1 MKIINTESGKPYQL
15 NPGTE
20 LNIERT
26 NPFFNDYGEQ
36 TLPVSL
42 PDSEYNRTLLGNPG
56 MTQRKDKVKMV
67 DASIQDGNF
76 YSVCRQ
82 AILSVTQGE
91 SIETSF
97 YMNEGSFYSRLE
109 DVYITDVFG
118 DETVPG
124 VTTVDQ
130 AIEWM
135 RQLYLSGGN
144 EQFACFP
151 VSAQE
156 DEHKFILNLWDT
168 RSDNFYFASDRDR
181 IPAYKDR
188 LAGKKMAVSKGFYLT
203 PFLKANYVL
212 ERMFS
217 YLGYTLQPNFF
228 TRTEQF
234 QNMVFLNNIA
244 DAAVLG
250 TIKLSQLIPKV
261 TCKSLLDLFRKKFC
275 CEYVIDEYNKTT
287 SIVLMNEVIDNTQGI
302 DLSPYLV
309 GKIKISYPES
319 YQQIIIRPSGSA
331 NSDNESSLDSL
342 PLIRSQFPTAQFSK
356 ERGCFYRYGYN
367 YVPSVR
373 NRYSVTEVVADSSQ
387 PYYEGGILPTF
398 QVDVPECIPSTSM
411 DAPIFIGKVQY
422 LNSSLKLFSSD
433 GSESVPATDMDKS
446 SDDTMYLMFAFAYR
460 VNSTTGGTVTNYGVD
475 DSYTYHRLG
484 DYSLIY
490 NGDDGIFER
499 FYRKYDT
506 LLRNSMHEVEAQ
518 LNLPMSVAQ
527 NLSAIGKVNIHG
539 VDFLINT
546 MKFSVGTKSNLS
558 EASLYTVNMYEPVTL
573 AKNFDDIIPPLV
585 STGYKWE
592 IKSSYQDISEDDY
605 NNSIYKDAEIPAI
618 FPLQPTANDV
628 GKQSYV
634 RKLAEKYTNLSGK
647 SAWRITTFWLEAVA
661 E

>member
-1 MKIINTESGKPYQL
+1 MAQFLCQTE
-15 NPGTE
+15 
-20 LNIERT
+20 
-26 NPFFNDYGEQ
+26 F
-36 TLPVSL
+36 
-42 PDSEYNRTLLGNPG
+42 
-56 MTQRKDKVKMV
+56 
-67 DASIQDGNF
+67 
-76 YSVCRQ
+76 VCRRNGISAADNGRSFALRHSHRHFFGSLRKLIEFKNAHR
-82 AILSVTQGE
+82 AIPND
-91 SIETSF
+91 SF
-97 YMNEGSFYSRLE
+97 
-109 DVYITDVFG
+109 
-118 DETVPG
+118 
-124 VTTVDQ
+124 
-130 AIEWM
+130 
-135 RQLYLSGGN
+135 GGN
-144 EQFACFP
+144 NRFGEETDGFGADVHSHFICGNVVGIDGLGIGIFG
-151 VSAQE
+151 
-156 DEHKFILNLWDT
+156 KFGGNHIVN
-168 RSDNFYFASDRDR
+168 
-181 IPAYKDR
+181 
-188 LAGKKMAVSKGFYLT
+188 G
-203 PFLKANYVL
+203 
-212 ERMFS
+212 
-217 YLGYTLQPNFF
+217 
-228 TRTEQF
+228 
-234 QNMVFLNNIA
+234 NIA
-244 DAAVLG
+244 RVAQG
-250 TIKLSQLIPKV
+250 
-261 TCKSLLDLFRKKFC
+261 KSVVHVQAS
-275 CEYVIDEYNKTT
+275 EI
-287 SIVLMNEVIDNTQGI
+287 S
-302 DLSPYLV
+302 
-309 GKIKISYPES
+309 KIKISYPES

-356 ERGCFYRYGYN
+356 ERGCFYRDGYN
-367 YVPSVR
+367 YVPAVR
-373 NRYSVTEVVADSSQ
+373 YRYSVREVVADSSQ
-387 PYYEGGILPTF
+387 PYYEGGILPTL
-398 QVDVPECIPSTSM
+398 QIDVPECIPSTSL
-411 DAPIFIGKVQY
+411 DAPIFIGQVQY

-446 SDDTMYLMFAFAYR
+446 SDDTMYLMLAFAYR

-527 NLSAIGKVNIHG
+527 NLSAIGKVNIQG
-539 VDFLINT
+539 VDLLINT

-558 EASLYTVNMYEPVTL
+558 EASLYTVNIYEPVTS